1 MSEQEKVE
9 VKGGKRKPVKK
20 DWMQILKDRM
30 ANEAKP
36 FA

>member
-1 MSEQEKVE
+1 MPEQEKVE
-9 VKGGKRKPVKK
+9 VKGTKRKETRK
-20 DWMQILKDRM
+20 DWMQILKERM